1 MGIVISE
8 PLIQE
13 IQDDTFKSKKLQ
25 LFVLRLDL
33 LHKYISGNKWY
44 KLKYN
49 LEEAQKLGKRTLLT
63 FGGAYSNH
71 IIATAAAAKQFGF
84 SSIGIIRGDEL
95 KEPNERLK
103 FALEMGMKLQYVS
116 RELYRDKDRLMNY
129 VTEIVDSNETYIL
142 PEGGSNQLAVKGC
155 QEILNGINIPYDI
168 VCCACGTGTTL
179 AGIALSLKRDTAVIG
194 FSSLKGGTFLEKEVQ
209 NYVGN
214 SLHNWSIETNYHFGG
229 YAKSTSELMDFIKGF
244 NHQHN
249 IELDYVYTGKMMY
262 GVFDLASK
270 NRFIPGS
277 RILVIHTG
285 GIYKNK

>member
-1 MGIVISE
+1 MGIVIRK

-13 IQDDTFKSKKLQ
+13 IQDDSFKNKKLQ

-49 LEEAQKLGKRTLLT
+49 LEEAQRRGKRTLLT

-71 IIATAAAAKQFGF
+71 IIATAAAAKEFGF

-103 FALEMGMKLQYVS
+103 FAQEMGMKLLYVS
-116 RELYRDKDRLMNY
+116 RELYRDKEKLMKY
-129 VTEIVDSNETYIL
+129 VNEIVNTNETYIL
-142 PEGGSNQLAVKGC
+142 PEGGSNDLAVKGC
-155 QEILNGINIPYDI
+155 REILNNINIPYDI

-179 AGIALSLKRDTAVIG
+179 AGITLSLKPDRAVIG
-194 FSSLKGGTFLEKEVQ
+194 FSSLKGGAFLEKDVQ
-209 NYVGN
+209 NYVGTEM
-214 SLHNWSIETNYHFGG
+214 HNWSIETNYHFGG
-229 YAKSTSELMDFIKGF
+229 YAKSTSELIAFIKEF
-244 NHQHN
+244 NDNHS

-262 GVFDLASK
+262 GIFDLASK

-277 RILVIHTG
+277 RILAIHTG
-285 GIYKNK
+285 GIFRE

>member
-1 MGIVISE
+1 MGIVIGE
-8 PLIQE
+8 PMIQE
-13 IQDDTFKSKKLQ
+13 IHDDGLKNKKLQ

-49 LEEAQKLGKRTLLT
+49 LEEAQKLGKMTLLT

-71 IIATAAAAKQFGF
+71 IIATAAAAKEFGF

-95 KEPNERLK
+95 KEPNERLQ
-103 FALEMGMKLQYVS
+103 FAIEMGMKLHYVS

-155 QEILNGINIPYDI
+155 QEILNGINIPCDI

-214 SLHNWSIETNYHFGG
+214 GLHNWSIETNYHFGG

-270 NRFIPGS
+270 NRFIPGT

-285 GIYKNK
+285 GLFKE